1 MNYAH
6 PVNNIFLLQSFNNS
20 FIFYLLVMSSLN
32 LSRISRSLVYISS
45 TLGLLTI
52 SNLVFVNSA
61 GAFGVTFSGGT
72 FENTIS
78 DNFDTG
84 LTNWESTGD
93 VTTNTGISGVSPLS
107 SPNQAII
114 NTGYRNLNDRIDDR
128 NIGGSYLNFNQS
140 GTDPIDADSLSENN
154 SPNTDSDLQS
164 FLNLNTSAFSI
175 ARRDSLGNNIG
186 GFRLPKEGSGMYQDI
201 VVSITQADK
210 DQGKNGFDL
219 NFNWAYLSNDG
230 TSLDFGN
237 QDFSF
242 LSIAANPTGGSIDQT
257 DSRFTNGI
265 IELLGDS
272 DGDIR
277 DDDGNIDT
285 YPTADN
291 NFIHSDTTYYNTNN
305 VYTKSITGLEPGTY
319 SYRVGFGTVDVDNL
333 DRTSA
338 LLVDSF
344 SVERVPFE
352 FSPTLGLLFV
362 GSMFG
367 LKTAWQK
374 RKSVE

>member
-20 FIFYLLVMSSLN
+20 FIFYLLVMYSLN

-45 TLGLLTI
+45 TLGLLTV
-52 SNLVFVNSA
+52 SNLVSIDPANAFNVN
-61 GAFGVTFSGGT
+61 FSNGG
-72 FENTIS
+72 FESN
-78 DNFDTG
+78 
-84 LTNWESTGD
+84 LTDWSSTGD
-93 VTTNTGISGVSPLS
+93 VTVNTGIDEVSPIS
-107 SPNQAII
+107 GNNQAII
-114 NTGYRNLNDRIDDR
+114 NTGYRRNVNDNNRIDDR
-128 NIGGSYLNFNQS
+128 DSSGGSYLNFNQS

-164 FLNLNTSAFSI
+164 FLNLNTSVFSI
-175 ARRDSLGNNIG
+175 ARQDSSGNSIG

-201 VVSITQADK
+201 VVEITQADK

-291 NFIHSDTTYYNTNN
+291 NFIHSDTTHYNTNN
-305 VYTKSITGLEPGTY
+305 VYTESITGLEPGTY
-319 SYRVGFGTVDVDNL
+319 SYRVGFGVVDVDNL

-344 SVERVPFE
+344 SVEQVPFE
-352 FSPTLGLLFV
+352 FSPTLGLLVV
-362 GSMFG
+362 GSLFG
-367 LKTAWQK
+367 FKTAWQK
-374 RKSVE
+374 RKSAE